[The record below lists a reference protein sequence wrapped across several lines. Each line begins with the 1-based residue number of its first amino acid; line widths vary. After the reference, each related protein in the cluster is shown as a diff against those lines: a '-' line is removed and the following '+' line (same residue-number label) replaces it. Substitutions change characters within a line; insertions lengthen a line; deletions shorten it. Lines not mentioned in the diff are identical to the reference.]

1 VRIQLLAGKIPPELA
16 DVAAVMQLCEALHCS
31 PFDLPRLPLRWIEGA
46 LMILQARRELEELEM
61 RKLRRRYGS

>member
-1 VRIQLLAGKIPPELA
+1 
-16 DVAAVMQLCEALHCS
+16 VAAVMQLCEALHCS

-61 RKLRRRYGS
+61 RKLRKGYGS